1 MTFKKTESKKKKKKK
16 TESRE
21 WEKGVKE
28 GVMRVNVIKRI
39 LWVWENGTLKPLLH
53 IVCFSFLILLL

>member
-1 MTFKKTESKKKKKKK
+1 MTFKK

-28 GVMRVNVIKRI
+28 GVMRVNVIKRV
-39 LWVWENGTLKPLLH
+39 LWVWENGTLKPFLH